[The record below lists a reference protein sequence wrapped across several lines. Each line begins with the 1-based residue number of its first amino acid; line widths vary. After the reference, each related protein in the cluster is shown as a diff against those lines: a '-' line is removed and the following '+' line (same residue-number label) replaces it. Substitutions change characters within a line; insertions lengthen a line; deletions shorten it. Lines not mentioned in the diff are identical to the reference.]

1 MANIE
6 YAHKFIYGV
15 ETSQTQ
21 PGLTVTKGSWTRE
34 TTDRVLPPPSEQSGR
49 DDWHNRFYKQLPEGV
64 KATRILRLEPGG
76 FLDVLRGSLEECII
90 TDTGPSVGYTALSYV
105 WGDPSDRSDILING
119 QTIQITANLGRA
131 LRQVRH
137 EELPTSLWADAICI
151 DQSNLLERNEQ
162 VGIMVDIFTAADRV
176 FAWLGPETENTA
188 VGMAVLRHM
197 LMARPGETKAPWV
210 VLPSDIIL
218 PGITD
223 IALRPYFKR
232 MWVVQEASLAAEVE
246 LACGSHSI
254 VWKNTIEVVRRFE
267 RSVKLAGISPQW
279 QSMGLPNLSSFLQ
292 LLTMQLDL
300 SKEDKP
306 FGLVRRPPGMLDA
319 IYELRHRQ
327 VTDPRDRYY
336 ALLGVI
342 GLRQAARLEPDYNL
356 PVEKVYARVI
366 ELVMEEEFPEPPET
380 VASSGVPYAEH
391 VDRSPALKT
400 ADRSTGDHS
409 GSLMAVGAGG
419 FNDGIAPGAATESR
433 DLHDK
438 TVEALQQR
446 DRLII
451 HIKTTCSRAA
461 VLVAEGNTQ
470 RAAAL
475 LSVLARG
482 VETHEMSAWLACMI
496 QLM

>member
-6 YAHKFIYGV
+6 YAHKFTYGI

-49 DDWHNRFYKQLPEGV
+49 DIWHNRFYKQLPEGI
-64 KATRILRLEPGG
+64 KATRILQLEPGG
-76 FLDVLRGSLEECII
+76 FLDVLRGSLQECII
-90 TDTGPSVGYTALSYV
+90 SHTGPSVGYTALSYV
-105 WGDPSDRSDILING
+105 WGDPSDRSDILIDG

-137 EELPTSLWADAICI
+137 EELPMSLWADAICI
-151 DQSNLLERNEQ
+151 NQSNLLERNEQ
-162 VGIMVDIFTAADRV
+162 VGIMVDIFTAASRA

-197 LMARPGETKAPWV
+197 LMERPGEKEAPWA
-210 VLPSDIIL
+210 VLPADIIL

-254 VWKNTIEVVRRFE
+254 VWKNTIDVVRRFE
-267 RSVKLAGISPQW
+267 RSIKLAGISPQR

-300 SKEDKP
+300 SKGEKP
-306 FGLVRRPPGMLDA
+306 FGLFRRHPPTMLDA

-336 ALLGVI
+336 ALLAVI
-342 GLRQAARLEPDYNL
+342 SLGRTARLEPDYSL
-356 PVEKVYARVI
+356 PVEEVYARVI
-366 ELVMEEEFPEPPET
+366 ELVMEEELMDSPESVARSGFSYPEH
-380 VASSGVPYAEH
+380 ADLLPALGSAG
-391 VDRSPALKT
+391 RSP
-400 ADRSTGDHS
+400 GDH
-409 GSLMAVGAGG
+409 GADFMAVTARRL
-419 FNDGIAPGAATESR
+419 DDDMASEATTKSESE
-433 DLHDK
+433 
-438 TVEALQQR
+438 EALQQR
-446 DRLII
+446 DRLIA
-451 HIKTTCSRAA
+451 HVEATCSRAA
-461 VLVAEGNTQ
+461 ALIAEDKP
-470 RAAAL
+470 RKAAAL
-475 LSVLARG
+475 LSVLASG
-482 VETHEMSAWLACMI
+482 VENSGDGDVARGIARTT
-496 QLM
+496 